1 MVGLSEQFAQLSKMR
16 KLMTTFFARWT
27 QCYKTLFCVMSI
39 SYY

>member
-16 KLMTTFFARWT
+16 KLMTAFIDRWT
-27 QCYKTLFCVMSI
+27 QCYKTLFRVMSI